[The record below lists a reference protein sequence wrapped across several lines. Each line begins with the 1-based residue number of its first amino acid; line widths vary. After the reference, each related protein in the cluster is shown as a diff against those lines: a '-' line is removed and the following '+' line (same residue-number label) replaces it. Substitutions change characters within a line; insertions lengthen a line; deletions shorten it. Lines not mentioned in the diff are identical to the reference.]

1 MSYQHKAL
9 ADGRWAELSFSEQMA
24 NIGSEV
30 ERALKW
36 KEKGNA
42 EYAEKAFYRALE
54 LFDLTIK
61 FNTNKSAFK
70 ELTRLREGFC
80 GFFTDDN
87 IYNLSAEFLRK
98 YFYYFTISARKAFR

>member
-1 MSYQHKAL
+1 MTYQHKVL
-9 ADGRWAELSFSEQMA
+9 TEGRWEKMSFCEQMA

-36 KEKGNA
+36 QEKGNQ
-42 EYAEKAFYRALE
+42 EYSEKDFFRALE

-61 FNTNKSAFK
+61 FNKNQSAFK

-80 GFFTDDN
+80 GLFANDN
-87 IYNLSAEFLRK
+87 IYNLSADFLRK
-98 YFYYFTISARKAFR
+98 YFYYFTISARKAI